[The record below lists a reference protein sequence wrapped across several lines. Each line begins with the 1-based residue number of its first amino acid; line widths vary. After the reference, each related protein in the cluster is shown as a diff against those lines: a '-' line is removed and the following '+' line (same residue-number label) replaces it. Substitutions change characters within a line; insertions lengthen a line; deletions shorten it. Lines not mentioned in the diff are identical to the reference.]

1 QGFIYGH
8 LAKVHPHNCYLD
20 VIGTKGV
27 ARMRHDFAEAT
38 VELYGVH
45 KTIRKTMA
53 FNDKKL
59 DVMVDVFA
67 RSILAGKNLGMPQAR
82 DSVVASEVSWAM
94 LKDAIAHVPPV
105 RGTPEE
111 MQQILEHR
119 RNMVSGFGLPLKAQ
133 ELPEGQLVL
142 G

>member
-1 QGFIYGH
+1 VD
-8 LAKVHPHNCYLD
+8 A
-20 VIGTKGV
+20 IGTKGV

-38 VELYGVH
+38 VELYGVNG
-45 KTIRKTMA
+45 TRRRTAA

-67 RSILAGKNLGMPQAR
+67 RSILAGKNLGFPEAR

-94 LKDAIAHVPPV
+94 LNDAISHVPPV

-111 MQQILEHR
+111 MKQILEHR
-119 RNMVSGFGLPLKAQ
+119 RAMVNGFGLPVKTQ
-133 ELPEGQLVL
+133 ELREGELVVR
-142 G
+142 